1 MSTNLV
7 DVKNLSVSF
16 SFNGKMFRVVNDV
29 SFSVKQNEILG
40 IVGESGSG
48 KSVTAKSLI
57 KLIQFPGKIETGE
70 ILFNDQDILKLT
82 TQEIVKI
89 RGRQIAMIFQEPMSS
104 LNPVYTCG
112 DQITEAIVLH
122 QKVSSKEAFKRA
134 AELLTLVGISLP
146 EVRLRNYPHELSG
159 GMRQRIMIAMALSCN
174 PRLLIADEP
183 TTALDSTIQA
193 QIIELIKELRHKMS
207 MSIVYI
213 THDLGVVAETC
224 ERVIV
229 MYAGRIMEAAPV
241 YDVFYNTSH
250 PYTKG
255 LMRAIPKVDSNV
267 GKLYAIEGMVP
278 YFNEM
283 PIGCPYNPRCPFCTD
298 RCVKS
303 IPALVEVGPEHF
315 SRCFRAKEMKELE
328 I

>member
-1 MSTNLV
+1 MTKNLI

-16 SFNGKMFRVVNDV
+16 SFSGKMFRVVNDV

-48 KSVTAKSLI
+48 KSVTAKSLT

-70 ILFNDQDILKLT
+70 VLFNDRDILKLRP
-82 TQEIVKI
+82 QEIVRI

-112 DQITEAIVLH
+112 WQITEAIIFH
-122 QKVSSKEAFKRA
+122 QKVSPKEAFKRA
-134 AELLTLVGISLP
+134 VELLTLVGISLP
-146 EVRLRNYPHELSG
+146 EVRLKSYPHELSG

-193 QIIELIKELRHKMS
+193 QIIELIKELQYKMS
-207 MSIVYI
+207 MSVVYI

-229 MYAGRIMEAAPV
+229 MYAGRIMEIAPV
-241 YDVFYNTSH
+241 YDLFYNSGH

-255 LMRAIPKVDSNV
+255 LMRAIPKVDSDV
-267 GKLYAIEGMVP
+267 DKLYTIEGMVP

-298 RCVKS
+298 RCVES
-303 IPALVEVGPEHF
+303 IPVLVEVGPDHF
-315 SRCFRAKEMKELE
+315 SRCFRANEMRDLK